1 MCLRKRQACQGTH
14 HLQHEDHCWNQAKKI
29 REEGWTRGISP
40 EWVETVSGLSSKWCN
55 GVSRFSLL
63 RWAVN
68 QDDDVWLQRRGT
80 RHRQRCSMCG
90 NPGETFPDGYNS
102 APLCENCTQTE
113 NLTPIEVCPYGAT
126 LQVIVSTVFRPSWQW
141 HSPSEEIE
149 RAKHLVQHEG
159 IQKWQQFANT
169 VKPISMDTCR
179 ACGCGDNSVGHWTRW
194 CVVPLLTAWILLCP
208 EQPLVC
214 LNAIA
219 CTSPR
224 AAAVCTLVVAA
235 FRRLLRQEGSFVHSV
250 AFGSSL
256 FGSSCHVCSSTVVLA

>member
-1 MCLRKRQACQGTH
+1 MWEPTQATLDIGLVRPLWWKGYRPRVRPLCGSPKVPSVI
-14 HLQHEDHCWNQAKKI
+14 KKI

-113 NLTPIEVCPYGAT
+113 NLTPIEVWSLWCYASSHRFNSFPTQLAVALT
-126 LQVIVSTVFRPSWQW
+126 L
-141 HSPSEEIE
+141 
-149 RAKHLVQHEG
+149 G
-159 IQKWQQFANT
+159 
-169 VKPISMDTCR
+169 
-179 ACGCGDNSVGHWTRW
+179 GD
-194 CVVPLLTAWILLCP
+194 
-208 EQPLVC
+208 
-214 LNAIA
+214 
-219 CTSPR
+219 
-224 AAAVCTLVVAA
+224 
-235 FRRLLRQEGSFVHSV
+235 
-250 AFGSSL
+250 
-256 FGSSCHVCSSTVVLA
+256 